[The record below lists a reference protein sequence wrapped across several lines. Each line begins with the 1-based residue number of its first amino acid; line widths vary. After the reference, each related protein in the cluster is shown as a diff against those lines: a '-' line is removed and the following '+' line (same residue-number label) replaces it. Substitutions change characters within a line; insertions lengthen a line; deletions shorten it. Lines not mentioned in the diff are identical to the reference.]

1 MNDYTYI
8 TDYRKRTI
16 LTANPTMIVFIDAVM
31 VQVPLSSTV
40 VSSAAPVVVII
51 VVISGTSLYGSVVPA
66 AGNNIY
72 NMIMH
77 FLFNDNIIA
86 LKYIYM
92 MQNNG
97 DFHFSTSTLS

>member
-8 TDYRKRTI
+8 TDYNKRT
-16 LTANPTMIVFIDAVM
+16 TNPTMIVIIDAVI

-51 VVISGTSLYGSVVPA
+51 VVVSGTSVYGSVVPA

-77 FLFNDNIIA
+77 FLTIISLHA
-86 LKYIYM
+86 K
-92 MQNNG
+92 QW
-97 DFHFSTSTLS
+97 